1 MSFNYA
7 LSQEIYGGIPW
18 MMDSIS
24 FMTMSAILKNSRN
37 NVSLELPQIK
47 YNTPQLLNSETRVI
61 TRPFGNGWEPGQ
73 LENNDNFSGIGII
86 NLDGVITL
94 SGGMSSVGM
103 EHLSN
108 MMMLMA
114 QDKRMVGFVVR
125 ANSGGGSSSAV
136 STMSDTILSVRGM
149 GFKVYG
155 SVKKGGMSAS
165 ACYGILSACDK
176 IFSEDGMNIVGSV
189 GTMVQF
195 EGREANTTDKDGVK
209 YIRLYATK
217 SVRKNEDFEKALN
230 EDHYDLLVNDLLD
243 PVNDNFI
250 EKILSNRP
258 QLSGSKFDD
267 GHTLFSKDAIGTF
280 IDGIASFSEVISMVE
295 SDSKTYISNNN
306 NNPNSNKMNKAEI
319 KSAHPASYAEIVAE
333 GVAQGVSQEKDRV
346 ASWLAYQEAD
356 PKAVAEGI
364 ASGEAIS
371 SSQSHKFLVAMA
383 TKGKVADLKSDNAPD
398 VVSKE
403 TETEEVST
411 SKADAAK
418 KEIES
423 AFDFKI

>member
-18 MMDSIS
+18 MMDSVS

-47 YNTPQLLNSETRVI
+47 YNTPQLLNSETKII
-61 TRPFGNGWEPGQ
+61 TRPFGNEWSPGQ
-73 LENNDNFSGIGII
+73 LDNNEDFSGVGII
-86 NLDGVITL
+86 NLDGAITL

-103 EHLSN
+103 EQLSS
-108 MMMLMA
+108 MMLLMS
-114 QDKRMVGFVVR
+114 QDKRMVGFIVR
-125 ANSGGGSSSAV
+125 SNSGGGSSTAV
-136 STMSDTILSVRGM
+136 GTMSDAILEVRAM
-149 GFKVYG
+149 GLPVYA
-155 SVKKGGMSAS
+155 SIKKGGMAAS
-165 ACYGILSACDK
+165 ACYGIISACEK

-209 YIRLYATK
+209 HIRVYATK

-250 EKILSNRP
+250 AKILNNRP
-258 QLSGSKFDD
+258 QLAGSKFDD

-280 IDGIASFSEVISMVE
+280 IDGIASFTEVISMVE
-295 SDSKTYISNNN
+295 SVSKIESKSNNN
-306 NNPNSNKMNKAEI
+306 NSNSNKMTKEEL
-319 KSAHPASYAEIVAE
+319 KQQHPTVYSEVIAE
-333 GVAQGVSQEKDRV
+333 GVSNEKDRV
-346 ASWLAYQEAD
+346 GSWMAYSEAD

-364 ASGEAIS
+364 SSGRSITATES
-371 SSQSHKFLVAMA
+371 NQFLVAIA
-383 TKGKVADLKSDNAPD
+383 QKGRLNAFSADNA
-398 VVSKE
+398 VEIVSKE
-403 TETEEVST
+403 TTTEPIAEKT
-411 SKADAAK
+411 AAQL
-418 KEIES
+418 ELEAAS
-423 AFDFKI
+423 DFTIKI